1 MIMAIISLLQKRYC
15 MAWRTHKPSKWY
27 SKCGWKIETPCFVSE
42 NDNCAC
48 RGRDYRTKLMNA
60 SFL

>member
-15 MAWRTHKPSKWY
+15 MAYTHKPSSKWY
-27 SKCGWKIETPCFVSE
+27 STCGWKIETPCFVSE

-48 RGRDYRTKLMNA
+48 RGETTGR
-60 SFL
+60 SS